1 LALNPTTKV
10 LTLTLLSRRWSVEEA
25 FTECK
30 RQDRPI
36 MELLYEKQCMDTM
49 VKRLHTELAEAEERA
64 AKEAMDRKK
73 VEL

>member
-1 LALNPTTKV
+1 
-10 LTLTLLSRRWSVEEA
+10 
-25 FTECK
+25 
-30 RQDRPI
+30 